1 MAILNNGNVFLSDIA
16 MRNGLDAIE
25 ILKKRMDGVII
36 LGVEFEIDDDN
47 NVANATRP
55 IVSCLLHDITGV
67 HNYQVNVHDK
77 TITVYK

>member
-1 MAILNNGNVFLSDIA
+1 MAILKNGNVFLSDIA

-47 NVANATRP
+47 VANATRP

-67 HNYQVNVHDK
+67 HNYQVNVEDK

>member
-1 MAILNNGNVFLSDIA
+1 MAILKNGNVFLSDIA
-16 MRNGLDAIE
+16 MKNGLIAIE
-25 ILKKRMDGVII
+25 ILKKRMDGAII
-36 LGVEFEIDDDN
+36 LGVEFEIDDD

-67 HNYQVNVHDK
+67 HNYQVNVQDK

>member
-1 MAILNNGNVFLSDIA
+1 MAILKNGNVFLSDTA
-16 MRNGLDAIE
+16 MKNGLIAIE
-25 ILKKRMDGVII
+25 ILKKRMDGAII
-36 LGVEFEIDDDN
+36 LGVEFEIDDD

-67 HNYQVNVHDK
+67 HNYQVNVQDK